1 MPDPYEALDRL
12 MCLDLAGRGIGR
24 LYDAART
31 RLGTPLSRAAAECFS
46 RVPPGSFVLIG
57 TGWLTRGWV
66 STRLA
71 ENDGP
76 PGAATVAR
84 ALWLARDV
92 TPVVVAEDSI
102 LAALAPVFRAS
113 GLSVLTLEEA
123 RRTRLP
129 GGKTAAVVL
138 EGFPTD
144 DAEAGRAA
152 DRLLDDIQ
160 PALCFATERAS
171 RARSGVY
178 HNARGVDIGAGQA
191 RVDLLFEAAALRGI
205 PTIGV
210 GDGGNEIGMGLI
222 ADTVA
227 SSVRFGDRCAC
238 GCGSGVGASTAT
250 DILVAANCGNWGCYA
265 AVAAFAIAER
275 DPRLLHT
282 PEREDQLLR
291 AATSAGLLNSPRGT
305 VDPNVD
311 DIPLSTHLAMV
322 ELMREVAVRAI
333 AQG

>member
-1 MPDPYEALDRL
+1 
-12 MCLDLAGRGIGR
+12 MCLDLADRGIDR
-24 LYDAART
+24 LYAAARVKT
-31 RLGTPLSRAAAECFS
+31 GTTLSGAAAAYFS

-57 TGWLTRGWV
+57 TGWLTREWV
-66 STRLA
+66 SPRLA

-76 PGAATVAR
+76 PGAAAVAR

-102 LAALAPVFRAS
+102 LSALAPVFRAS

-123 RRTRLP
+123 RRTKLP

-144 DAEAGRAA
+144 DAEAERAA

-160 PALCFATERAS
+160 PTLCFATERAS
-171 RARSGVY
+171 RAKSGVY
-178 HNARGVDIGAGQA
+178 HNARGVDISAGQA
-191 RVDLLFEAAALRGI
+191 RIDLLFEVAMLRGI

-210 GDGGNEIGMGLI
+210 GDGGNEIGMGSI
-222 ADTVA
+222 ADAVA
-227 SSVRFGDRCAC
+227 STVRFGEQCAC
-238 GCGSGVGASTAT
+238 SCGSGVGARTAT
-250 DILVAANCGNWGCYA
+250 DVLVTANCSNWGCYA
-265 AVAAFAIAER
+265 TVAAFAIAER

-282 PEREDQLLR
+282 PEREGQLLQ

-311 DIPLSTHLAMV
+311 DIPLATHQAIV